1 MGNIEKIEEIDIAKL
16 QPYKKNAKK
25 HGKGQIEKIKA
36 SILEFGF
43 LTPCLIDK
51 DFNLI
56 AGHGRLAAAEELGLK
71 KLPCVFIEGL
81 TEDQR
86 RAYILADNRLSELG
100 EWDMD
105 LVSEELEELNEHGFD
120 LELTGFEFDD
130 ITSDAIDFSDLDVQA
145 NKIEE
150 ELPEEPKTKPGDI
163 YQLGDH
169 VLMCGDSRKP
179 EDIEKLMKSDQAD
192 LCITDP
198 PYNID
203 YEGKT
208 KDALKIQ
215 NDSMGENDFINFLG
229 AAFSNMKSALKSGG
243 VFYIWHPFTGTF
255 EFISALNKSGMEM
268 RQILV
273 WVKNVFTLGRQ
284 DYQWRHEPCIYGWKK
299 GAAHYFVEDRTKSTV
314 FECKLKIDD
323 LKEPEAKQLLKALF
337 CEIENY
343 STVIHEKRPTRSA
356 EHPTM
361 KPVNLIKR
369 QIENSSKEGD
379 LVLDLF
385 GGSGTTLIACEE
397 KRRRCRMMEYDP
409 HYCDVIINRFEKLT
423 GKTAKKVNQET

>member
-1 MGNIEKIEEIDIAKL
+1 MGNIEKIEEIDITKL

-25 HGKGQIEKIKA
+25 HGKSQIEKIKA

-130 ITSDAIDFSDLDVQA
+130 ITSDDIDFSDLDAQA

-179 EDIEKLMKSDQAD
+179 EDVEKLMRSDQAD

-198 PYNID
+198 PYNND

-208 KDALKIQ
+208 KDALKIK
-215 NDSMGENDFINFLG
+215 NDSMTEIEFEKFLSDVFQNMKNRLKEG
-229 AAFSNMKSALKSGG
+229 AAFYIWLPSLYIDIFMNALKKNGLETKELL
-243 VFYIWHPFTGTF
+243 I
-255 EFISALNKSGMEM
+255 
-268 RQILV
+268 

-284 DYQWRHEPCIYGWKK
+284 DYQWRHEPCIYGWKE
-299 GAAHYFVEDRTKSTV
+299 GAAHYFIEDRTKSTI
-314 FECKLKIDD
+314 FESKPNVDNLN
-323 LKEPEAKQLLKALF
+323 ESEAKQLLKAIF
-337 CEIENY
+337 YEMENY
-343 STVIHEKRPTRSA
+343 STVIHEKRPTRNA

>member
-1 MGNIEKIEEIDIAKL
+1 MGSIEKIEEIDITKL

-130 ITSDAIDFSDLDVQA
+130 ITSDDIDFSDLDAQA

-179 EDIEKLMKSDQAD
+179 EDVEKLMGSDQAD

-198 PYNID
+198 PYNND

-208 KDALKIQ
+208 KDALKIK
-215 NDSMGENDFINFLG
+215 NDSMTEIEFEKFLSDVFQNMKNRLKEG
-229 AAFSNMKSALKSGG
+229 AAFYIWLSSLCIDIFMNALKKNGLETKELL
-243 VFYIWHPFTGTF
+243 I
-255 EFISALNKSGMEM
+255 
-268 RQILV
+268 

-284 DYQWRHEPCIYGWKK
+284 DYQWRHEPCIYGWKE
-299 GAAHYFVEDRTKSTV
+299 GAAHYFVEDRTKSTI
-314 FECKLKIDD
+314 FESKPNVDNLN
-323 LKEPEAKQLLKALF
+323 EAEAKQLLKAIF
-337 CEIENY
+337 CEMENY
-343 STVIHEKRPTRSA
+343 STVIHEKRPTRNA

>member
-1 MGNIEKIEEIDIAKL
+1 MGSIEKIEEIDITKL
-16 QPYKKNAKK
+16 QPYEKNAKK

-105 LVSEELEELNEHGFD
+105 LVSEELEELNKHGFD

-130 ITSDAIDFSDLDVQA
+130 ITSDDIDFSDLDAQA

-150 ELPEEPKTKPGDI
+150 ELSEEPKTKPGDI
-163 YQLGDH
+163 YYLGDH

-179 EDIEKLMKSDQAD
+179 EDVEKLMRSDQAD

-198 PYNID
+198 PYNND

-208 KDALKIQ
+208 KDALKIK
-215 NDSMGENDFINFLG
+215 NDSMTEIEFEKFLSDVFQNMKNQLKNG
-229 AAFSNMKSALKSGG
+229 AAFYIWLPSLYIDIFMNALKKNGLETKELL
-243 VFYIWHPFTGTF
+243 I
-255 EFISALNKSGMEM
+255 
-268 RQILV
+268 

-284 DYQWRHEPCIYGWKK
+284 DYQWRHEPCIYGWKE
-299 GAAHYFVEDRTKSTV
+299 GAAHYFVEDRTKSTI
-314 FECKLKIDD
+314 FESKPNVDNLN
-323 LKEPEAKQLLKALF
+323 ESEAKQLLKAIF
-337 CEIENY
+337 CEMENY
-343 STVIHEKRPTRSA
+343 STVIHEKRPTRNA

>member
-1 MGNIEKIEEIDIAKL
+1 MGNIKKIEEIDITKL

-105 LVSEELEELNEHGFD
+105 LVSEELKELNEHGFD

-130 ITSDAIDFSDLDVQA
+130 ITSDDINFSDLDAQA

-150 ELPEEPKTKPGDI
+150 ELPAEPKTKPGEI

-179 EDIEKLMKSDQAD
+179 EDVEKLMESDQAD

-198 PYNID
+198 PYNND

-208 KDALKIQ
+208 KDALKIK
-215 NDSMGENDFINFLG
+215 NDSMTEIEFEKFLSDVFQNMKNRLKEG
-229 AAFSNMKSALKSGG
+229 AAFYIWLPSLYIDIFMNALKKNGLETKELL
-243 VFYIWHPFTGTF
+243 I
-255 EFISALNKSGMEM
+255 
-268 RQILV
+268 

-284 DYQWRHEPCIYGWKK
+284 DYQWRHEPCIYGWKE
-299 GAAHYFVEDRTKSTV
+299 GAAHYFVEDRTKSTI
-314 FECKLKIDD
+314 FESKPNVNNMN
-323 LKEPEAKQLLKALF
+323 ESEAKQLLKAIF
-337 CEIENY
+337 SEMENY
-343 STVIHEKRPTRSA
+343 STVIHEKRPTRNA

>member
-25 HGKGQIEKIKA
+25 HGKSQIEKIKA
-36 SILEFGF
+36 SILKFGF
-43 LTPCLIDK
+43 LSPCLIDK

-105 LVSEELEELNEHGFD
+105 LVSEELEELNKHGFD

-130 ITSDAIDFSDLDVQA
+130 ITSDDIDFSDLDAQA

-150 ELPEEPKTKPGDI
+150 ELPEEAKTKPGDI

-169 VLMCGDSRKP
+169 VLMCGDSTKA
-179 EDIEKLMKSDQAD
+179 EDVKKLTGNAEAD

-215 NDSMGENDFINFLG
+215 NDSMDENDFINFLG

-243 VFYIWHPFTGTF
+243 AFYIWHPFAGTF

-284 DYQWRHEPCIYGWKK
+284 DYQWRHEPCIYGWKE
-299 GAAHYFVEDRTKSTV
+299 GAAHYFVDDRTKSTV

-423 GKTAKKVNQET
+423 GKTAKKVNPET

>member
-1 MGNIEKIEEIDIAKL
+1 MGNIEKIEEIDIGKL

-105 LVSEELEELNEHGFD
+105 LVSEELEELNKHGFD

-130 ITSDAIDFSDLDVQA
+130 ITSDDIDFSDLDAQA

-150 ELPEEPKTKPGDI
+150 ELPEEAKTKPGEI

-169 VLMCGDSRKP
+169 VLMCGDSTKA
-179 EDIEKLMKSDQAD
+179 EDVKKLMGNVEAD

-215 NDSMGENDFINFLG
+215 NDSMGENDFINFLT
-229 AAFSNMKSALKSGG
+229 AAFNNMKSALKSGG
-243 VFYIWHPFTGTF
+243 AFYIWHPSTGTF

-273 WVKNVFTLGRQ
+273 WVKNAFTLGRQ
-284 DYQWRHEPCIYGWKK
+284 DYQWRHEPCIYGWKE

-314 FECKLKIDD
+314 FESKPNVDNLN
-323 LKEPEAKQLLKALF
+323 EYEAKQLLKAIF
-337 CEIENY
+337 CEMENY
-343 STVIHEKRPTRSA
+343 STIIHEKRPTRSA

-397 KRRRCRMMEYDP
+397 KRRRCRMMEYNP

>member
-25 HGKGQIEKIKA
+25 HGKSQIEKIKA

-130 ITSDAIDFSDLDVQA
+130 ITSDDIDFSDLDAQA

-150 ELPEEPKTKPGDI
+150 ELPEEPKTKPGEI

-169 VLMCGDSRKP
+169 ILMCGDSTKA
-179 EDIEKLMKSDQAD
+179 EDVKKLMGNVEAD

-215 NDSMGENDFINFLG
+215 NDSMGENDFINFLT
-229 AAFSNMKSALKSGG
+229 AAFCNMKSTLKSGG
-243 VFYIWHPFTGTF
+243 AFYIWHPFTGTF

-284 DYQWRHEPCIYGWKK
+284 DYQWRHEPCIYGWKE
-299 GAAHYFVEDRTKSTV
+299 GAAHYFVDDRTKSTV

-423 GKTAKKVNQET
+423 GKTAKKVNPET